1 MTSEIKENKINTS
14 NKQVTHLE
22 FVGDRTS
29 DYNHELSVFGE
40 NITLLEN
47 FLESACNKQ
56 KTSYTLSLRSLKIIH
71 YSRLSDNKILCV
83 LRSYPNIT
91 SLNFE
96 QSESITYRNCLILS
110 QLRISQYLFC
120 GNITNNFVYKIVEA
134 YSKLVLLCIGGLKWY
149 KLISDQT
156 IDVIAHSCPNLR
168 HLSLKCCH
176 NITDISVNRLL
187 QHIHNLEYL
196 ELDQCRFITDSS
208 ICNTANS
215 CPKLKHLD
223 IDTSDASD
231 TTICNIIYSCKNLR
245 YLDIRCCRLA
255 TDIVIDEI
263 VQHCS
268 SLEFLGIQSTNVSKD
283 ALSKLNPKIKINRD
297 SVLNIGPENELNDLW
312 VTLVNLVQHLWLT
325 YANLEDIVQY
335 YKDKIK
341 DEHYQKSIVE
351 LERNMKSMAERFSLM
366 VRMYGLKEKINYQ
379 LTNLELYIK
388 SKLKPKSRNI
398 TTWEGQ
404 KSKLKLK

>member
-29 DYNHELSVFGE
+29 DYNHELSVF
-40 NITLLEN
+40 
-47 FLESACNKQ
+47 
-56 KTSYTLSLRSLKIIH
+56 
-71 YSRLSDNKILCV
+71 
-83 LRSYPNIT
+83 
-91 SLNFE
+91 
-96 QSESITYRNCLILS
+96 
-110 QLRISQYLFC
+110 
-120 GNITNNFVYKIVEA
+120 VEA
-134 YSKLVLLCIGGLKWY
+134 YFKLVLLCIGGLKWY

-196 ELDQCRFITDSS
+196 ELDQ
-208 ICNTANS
+208 
-215 CPKLKHLD
+215 
-223 IDTSDASD
+223 
-231 TTICNIIYSCKNLR
+231 
-245 YLDIRCCRLA
+245 CCRLA

-351 LERNMKSMAERFSLM
+351 LKRNMKSMAERFSLM
-366 VRMYGLKEKINYQ
+366 I
-379 LTNLELYIK
+379 
-388 SKLKPKSRNI
+388 
-398 TTWEGQ
+398 
-404 KSKLKLK
+404 

>member
-96 QSESITYRNCLILS
+96 QI
-110 QLRISQYLFC
+110 
-120 GNITNNFVYKIVEA
+120 EA

>member
-96 QSESITYRNCLILS
+96 QT
-110 QLRISQYLFC
+110 
-120 GNITNNFVYKIVEA
+120 
-134 YSKLVLLCIGGLKWY
+134 
-149 KLISDQT
+149 
-156 IDVIAHSCPNLR
+156 
-168 HLSLKCCH
+168 
-176 NITDISVNRLL
+176 
-187 QHIHNLEYL
+187 
-196 ELDQCRFITDSS
+196 
-208 ICNTANS
+208 
-215 CPKLKHLD
+215 
-223 IDTSDASD
+223 
-231 TTICNIIYSCKNLR
+231 
-245 YLDIRCCRLA
+245 

-366 VRMYGLKEKINYQ
+366 
-379 LTNLELYIK
+379 
-388 SKLKPKSRNI
+388 PFC
-398 TTWEGQ
+398 
-404 KSKLKLK
+404 